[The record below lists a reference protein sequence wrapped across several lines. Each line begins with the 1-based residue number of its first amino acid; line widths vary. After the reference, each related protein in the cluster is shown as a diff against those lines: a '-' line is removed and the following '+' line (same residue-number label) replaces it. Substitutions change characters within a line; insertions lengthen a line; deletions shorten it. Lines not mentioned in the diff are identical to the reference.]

1 VSVVYVPD
9 HTGPDLPVGAPR
21 VAFAITRR
29 AGSAV
34 VRNRIRRR
42 ARAALTALSARPD
55 SPLVP
60 GAYLVSTDHRAAE
73 LPFPELAQLL
83 EAAVRAATA
92 RPADGGAP

>member
-1 VSVVYVPD
+1 VSVVYVAD
-9 HTGPDLPVGAPR
+9 HTGPDLPVDAPR

-42 ARAALTALSARPD
+42 SRAALGALAACPD

-60 GAYLVSTDHRAAE
+60 GAYLVSADHRAAA
-73 LPFPELAQLL
+73 LPYAELAALL

-92 RPADGGAP
+92 APTTGDRS